1 MKNIVICCDGT
12 ANRFTEESKN
22 TNVVK
27 LFCSLEKD
35 DPAHQV
41 TYYDPGVGT
50 RDMSNFSDWFDRA
63 TGSGV
68 KSNIKQAYQYLM
80 DSYEEG
86 DRLFLF
92 GFSRGAYTVRAL
104 SGMVN
109 RCGLLP
115 KRNVNL
121 IDDAFY
127 YYSSPKVDKK
137 LAASFKENFSRE
149 VPIHFL
155 GVWDTVKAV
164 FTGRLRKGYFRDNHL
179 ADNVRHAC
187 QALSIDEERGL
198 FRPVL
203 WDQHDPARQTLDQV
217 WFAGVH
223 SDVGGSY
230 AEAGLSNI
238 TLQWMFRQGL
248 ARGLRLKPGTLDN
261 PNFQPNPGDV
271 LHRSRVQGWRLL
283 PRHERPIPPQS
294 ALHVS
299 ILDRLGEARYY
310 PPNLRGTPEE
320 LQTQYR
326 FVDISTC
333 AEWPVG

>member
-1 MKNIVICCDGT
+1 MAKNIVICCDGT

-35 DPAHQV
+35 APSTQV
-41 TYYDPGVGT
+41 CYYDPGVGT
-50 RDMSNFSDWFDRA
+50 RDLSNLRDIFDRA

-86 DRLFLF
+86 DQLFLF
-92 GFSRGAYTVRAL
+92 GFSRGAYTVRCL

-121 IDDAFY
+121 LDDAFY
-127 YYSSPKVDKK
+127 YYSSPKVDAK
-137 LAASFKENFSRE
+137 LAASFKENFSRH

-179 ADNVRHAC
+179 ARNVRHAY
-187 QALSIDEERGL
+187 QALSIDEKRRL
-198 FRPVL
+198 FKPEL
-203 WDQHDPARQTLDQV
+203 WDQCEPDQTLEQV

-230 AEAGLSNI
+230 PEAGLSNI
-238 TLQWMFRQGL
+238 TLQWMFRHALDKGL
-248 ARGLRLKPGTLDN
+248 LLKPGTLDN
-261 PNFQPNPGDV
+261 PNFQPDPSDT
-271 LHRSRVQGWRLL
+271 LHESRVAGWRMFPPLY
-283 PRHERPIPPQS
+283 RPIPVR
-294 ALHVS
+294 ARLHATV
-299 ILDRLGEARYY
+299 LDRMSEAAYY
-310 PPNLRGTPEE
+310 PRNLGRDPE
-320 LQTQYR
+320 QISSQ
-326 FVDISTC
+326 FHIVDAMNERLPT
-333 AEWPVG
+333 G